1 LLEGNVITKARAVT
15 RVMFHD
21 NDEAARM
28 TDRGGDETFRHTSDA
43 NIMMNIFCVQHLDK
57 YDL

>member
-1 LLEGNVITKARAVT
+1 VITGARAVT

-21 NDEAARM
+21 NDEAART

-43 NIMMNIFCVQHLDK
+43 SIMMNVFCVQHLNG

>member
-1 LLEGNVITKARAVT
+1 VITKARAVT